1 MPYPVIN
8 PFLDS
13 YLKEVWIKSQQKF
26 GGPLFMKTKKTKC
39 YIDTRVSTAMQV
51 DGYSLDAQKEK
62 LKRYADYEEM
72 KIVGE
77 YSDEGHSGKRN

>member
-13 YLKEVWIKSQQKF
+13 YLKEVWNKCQQKF

-39 YIDTRVSTAMQV
+39 YIYTRVSTAMQV

-62 LKRYADYEEM
+62 LKRYADYALKEYAENLT
-72 KIVGE
+72 KENLVG
-77 YSDEGHSGKRN
+77 